1 MGKRHLFFFITLY
14 PIANRY
20 SHNQLLNDSN
30 VIPIWV
36 SFLIAIAIILVL
48 SQIGLKDLGTAL
60 FAGAIFLA
68 LMSPFPY
75 RVNLGEAS
83 KLVLLDPKNV
93 FLALSVMVIPLLG
106 GIMNKSG
113 IMMELI
119 HRLDVSNKW
128 SLMLSPGLFG
138 LLPMPGGALLSAPL
152 VENIDP
158 NLAPHK
164 KVAINVWFR
173 HVLILIYPLQGSI
186 LVVTDI
192 VGFSNPYITSGILLI
207 PFVVM
212 VTIGFLYLIL
222 TTPKIERKNTRNL
235 WIFLRDVIPILLAPI
250 IDIIGRIVLKLL
262 ENNGTPAP
270 DWIVPEMFLFFGLII
285 SVILSFFLSNNVKS
299 KEVTQVHSN
308 EIFGIAKKM
317 KVWRYP
323 VMIFGMFF
331 FLEVFISS
339 GMPEF
344 ISALNAPMYLF
355 LFISFFL
362 GVATGR
368 VQLPASILFPVYMIQ
383 HALTLMPFFHFGL
396 IYFAIFLGYLIT
408 PIHPCLA
415 YSIDYFK
422 TTYPK
427 SFRNIVIPALIGLA
441 VVYAV
446 FGVSLL
452 F

>member
-1 MGKRHLFFFITLY
+1 M
-14 PIANRY
+14 
-20 SHNQLLNDSN
+20 
-30 VIPIWV
+30 
-36 SFLIAIAIILVL
+36 L

-68 LMSPFPY
+68 LMSVFPY
-75 RVNLGEAS
+75 RVDLKEVT
-83 KLVLLDPKNV
+83 KVVFLTPKNI
-93 FLALSVMVIPLLG
+93 FLALSVAVIPLLG

-113 IMMELI
+113 LMMELI

-152 VENIDP
+152 VDSIDSNI
-158 NLAPHK
+158 APHK

-173 HVLILIYPLQGSI
+173 HVLILVYPLQGSI

-192 VGFSNPYITSGILLI
+192 VGFSNPYITSGILLT
-207 PFVVM
+207 PFVIM
-212 VTIGFLYLIL
+212 VSIGFFYLIL

-235 WIFLRDVIPILLAPI
+235 WIFLRDVLPILLAPI
-250 IDIIGRIVLKLL
+250 IDIICRIILGRL
-262 ENNGTPAP
+262 ENNGIDIPY
-270 DWIVPEMFLFFGLII
+270 WIVPEMFLFLGLIL
-285 SVILSFFLSNNVKS
+285 SVILSFILSKSAKSEEISQVKV
-299 KEVTQVHSN
+299 KEILGV
-308 EIFGIAKKM
+308 AKKM

-331 FLEVFISS
+331 FLQVFIRS

-344 ISALNAPMYLF
+344 ISSLNAPMVLF
-355 LFISFFL
+355 LLISFLL
-362 GVATGR
+362 GVGTGR
-368 VQLPASILFPVYMIQ
+368 VQLPASILFPIYMTQ
-383 HALTLMPFFHFGL
+383 HVLTVMPFFHFGL
-396 IYFAIFLGYLIT
+396 IYFAIFLGYLMT

-422 TTYPK
+422 TTYAK
-427 SFRNIVIPALIGLA
+427 SFRNIAIPCLIGLTI
-441 VVYAV
+441 VYAV
-446 FGVSLL
+446 YGVSLL

>member
-1 MGKRHLFFFITLY
+1 M
-14 PIANRY
+14 N
-20 SHNQLLNDSN
+20 LNL
-30 VIPIWV
+30 IPIWV
-36 SFLIAIAIILVL
+36 SFLIAIVIILLL

-68 LMSPFPY
+68 FMSIFPY
-75 RVNLGEAS
+75 RVNLGEVSA
-83 KLVLLDPKNV
+83 LVFLSPKNI

-113 IMMELI
+113 LMMELI

-128 SLMLSPGLFG
+128 GLMLSPGLFG

-192 VGFSNPYITSGILLI
+192 VGFSNPYITSGVLLI

-212 VTIGFLYLIL
+212 VTIGFLYFIL

-235 WIFLRDVIPILLAPI
+235 CIFLRDVFPILLAPI
-250 IDIIGRIVLKLL
+250 IDIIGRIVLSQL
-262 ENNGTPAP
+262 EKNSIPAP
-270 DWIVPEMFLFFGLII
+270 EWIVPEMFLFIGLII
-285 SVILSFFLSNNVKS
+285 SVAFSFLLSKHAKS
-299 KEVTQVHSN
+299 EEVIQVHSN
-308 EIFGIAKKM
+308 EILGIAKKM

-323 VMIFGMFF
+323 IMIFGMFF
-331 FLEVFISS
+331 FLEVFVRS

-344 ISALNAPMYLF
+344 ISALNAPMVLF
-355 LFISFFL
+355 LFISFL
-362 GVATGR
+362 MGVGTGR
-368 VQLPASILFPVYMIQ
+368 VQLPASILFPIYMTQ
-383 HALTLMPFFHFGL
+383 HVITVMPFFQFGL
-396 IYFAIFLGYLIT
+396 IYFAVFLGYLIT

-422 TTYPK
+422 TTYTK
-427 SFRNIVIPALIGLA
+427 SFRNLVIPSLIGL
-441 VVYAV
+441 VIVYAV

>member
-1 MGKRHLFFFITLY
+1 MNLKL
-14 PIANRY
+14 
-20 SHNQLLNDSN
+20 
-30 VIPIWV
+30 IPIWI
-36 SFLIAIAIILVL
+36 SFLIAIVIILVL

-68 LMSPFPY
+68 LMSIFPF
-75 RVNLGEAS
+75 RVNLGEVSAVVFLS
-83 KLVLLDPKNV
+83 PKNI
-93 FLALSVMVIPLLG
+93 FLALSVMIIPLLG

-113 IMMELI
+113 LMLELI

-128 SLMLSPGLFG
+128 GLMLSPGLFG

-192 VGFSNPYITSGILLI
+192 VGFANPYITSGILLI

-235 WIFLRDVIPILLAPI
+235 WIFLRDVFPILLAPI
-250 IDIIGRIVLKLL
+250 IDIIGRILLKGL
-262 ENNGTPAP
+262 ENKGTPAP
-270 DWIVPEMFLFFGLII
+270 AWIVPEMFLFLGLVI
-285 SVILSFFLSNNVKS
+285 SVILSFLLSKYVKS

-308 EIFGIAKKM
+308 EILGIAKKM

-331 FLEVFISS
+331 FLEVFIRS

-355 LFISFFL
+355 LLISFFL

-368 VQLPASILFPVYMIQ
+368 VQLPASILFPIFMTQ
-383 HALTLMPFFHFGL
+383 HALTIMPFFQFGL
-396 IYFAIFLGYLIT
+396 IYFSIFLGYLMT

-422 TTYPK
+422 TTYAK
-427 SFRNIVIPALIGLA
+427 SFKNLAIPSIIGLTIVFA
-441 VVYAV
+441 VY
-446 FGVSLL
+446 GISLL